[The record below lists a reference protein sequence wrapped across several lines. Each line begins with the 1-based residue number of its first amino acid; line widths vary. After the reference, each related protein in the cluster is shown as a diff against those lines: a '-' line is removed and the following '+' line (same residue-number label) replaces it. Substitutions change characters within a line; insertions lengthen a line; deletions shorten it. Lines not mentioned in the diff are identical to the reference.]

1 MRNKKVSDISGA
13 GGGGAPTSNQPSPR
27 RVVVQPSPR
36 KSSLAR
42 ELDFAAN
49 LGAEFFGLSDDEDQQ
64 SEYASPVNAGNQESV
79 RLRVKLRVRLGVRLR
94 LKLRLRLRVGLGL
107 SRICSARLL
116 SYLLV
121 KHMQCIHSLSC
132 INFYICIQHVYL

>member
-13 GGGGAPTSNQPSPR
+13 GSGGAPTSNQPSPR

-42 ELDFAAN
+42 ELDFAAD
-49 LGAEFFGLSDDEDQQ
+49 LGAEFFGLSDNEDQQ

-79 RLRVKLRVRLGVRLR
+79 RLRVKPRVRLR
-94 LKLRLRLRVGLGL
+94 LIYKYVYIYIYWL
-107 SRICSARLL
+107 SESWFAVTCS
-116 SYLLV
+116 V
-121 KHMQCIHSLSC
+121 FIH
-132 INFYICIQHVYL
+132 FPV